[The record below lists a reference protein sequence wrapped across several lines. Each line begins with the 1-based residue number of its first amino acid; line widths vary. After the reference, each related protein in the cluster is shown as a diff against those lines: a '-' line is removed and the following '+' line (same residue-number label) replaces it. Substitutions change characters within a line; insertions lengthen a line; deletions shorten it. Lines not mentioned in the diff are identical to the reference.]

1 MVNNKK
7 LKAAGMGL
15 LLPLLLFVALVLWL
29 EALLVPGRGTE
40 TAQAASIV
48 GYNATT
54 VLADGTTGYTDTQV
68 TAGLFSRA
76 HAHARIQVSL
86 EVTGTTGITVTPQ
99 FTLDPVGCALATEW
113 FSGTGFLAT
122 AAGSVGA
129 EVDVDGTCFRLRYAP
144 VATTTGLF
152 TPTLWVSLGN
162 KQ

>member
-1 MVNNKK
+1 MRSLAKFRDYAVA
-7 LKAAGMGL
+7 LLLAVLLWAVLGL
-15 LLPLLLFVALVLWL
+15 LVVAPGN
-29 EALLVPGRGTE
+29 EA
-40 TAQAASIV
+40 AQAASIV

-113 FSGTGFLAT
+113 LSGTGFLAT
-122 AAGSVGA
+122 GA
-129 EVDVDGTCFRLRYAP
+129 
-144 VATTTGLF
+144 
-152 TPTLWVSLGN
+152 
-162 KQ
+162 